1 MKKDELPLLSPEEK
15 ERAIARILDLGMP
28 AHQGLFRR
36 LQKTASW
43 LSPSDLFH
51 GVEDALFLSVF
62 LSLLASLPLLSAAM
76 SMRER
81 LEILLLSASPL
92 LFCLLSLL
100 IFWKEHQSGLL
111 EWKQSCRLS
120 FAELMT
126 LRILLLS
133 ALCVLFLVP
142 GAEILRF
149 FTGAELSLLRIM
161 SLSCSG
167 LFLYGSLA
175 LFCEALLPRRGL
187 PLPPLLWSATALA
200 AANSDTAARL
210 LREIP
215 TFVFIVLAAGSIA
228 VFWRGLRIY
237 CISHGGGS
245 YALR

>member
-1 MKKDELPLLSPEEK
+1 MKKDEFPLLSPEEK
-15 ERAIARILDLGMP
+15 DRAIARILDLGMP
-28 AHQGLFRR
+28 AHQGLF
-36 LQKTASW
+36 QKLKQTASC
-43 LSPSDLFH
+43 LSPSELFR
-51 GVEDALFLSVF
+51 GVEDALFLSLL
-62 LSLLASLPLLSAAM
+62 LSLLAFFPLLSAAT
-76 SMRER
+76 SMGER
-81 LEILLLSASPL
+81 LESLLLSASPL

-142 GAEILRF
+142 GVEILRF
-149 FTGAELSLLRIM
+149 FTGTELSLLRM
-161 SLSCSG
+161 MALSCSG

-187 PLPPLLWSATALA
+187 PLPPLLWSAAALA
-200 AANSDTAARL
+200 TANSDTAARL

-215 TFVFIVLAAGSIA
+215 TFLFIVLAAGSMA
-228 VFWRGLRIY
+228 AFWKGLRIY